1 MSHPRSILKRRG
13 VFAALFAALAVV
25 LAPSALSASASPSAA
40 SPPVICLR
48 VPSSGLLPPGQTA
61 STPLE
66 PSNEWQWSA
75 SSARQPFR
83 WAVINRNG
91 VIVASGYSPGPGG
104 SVFVPFNYNRW
115 QVTNLGNVGQY
126 WRACYSSGP

>member
-1 MSHPRSILKRRG
+1 MSHPRSNLKRRG
-13 VFAALFAALAVV
+13 ALAALFVALAVL
-25 LAPSALSASASPSAA
+25 LASSALSASA

-48 VPSSGLLPPGQTA
+48 VPSSGLLPPGATT

-75 SSARQPFR
+75 SSANQPFR

-91 VIVASGYSPGPGG
+91 VIVASGSSPGPGG
-104 SVFVPFNYNRW
+104 AVFVPFNYNLW
-115 QVTNLGNVGQY
+115 QVTNRGTVGQY

>member
-1 MSHPRSILKRRG
+1 MSHPRSILKRKG
-13 VFAALFAALAVV
+13 VFAALVVALAVV
-25 LAPSALSASASPSAA
+25 LAPSAITASA

-48 VPSSGLLPPGQTA
+48 VPSSGLLPPGATT

-75 SSARQPFR
+75 SSANQPFK

-91 VIVASGYSPGPGG
+91 VIVASGSSLGAGG
-104 SVFVPFNYNRW
+104 SVFVPFNDNLW
-115 QVTNLGNVGQY
+115 QVTNRGNVGQY
-126 WRACYSSGP
+126 WKACYSSGP